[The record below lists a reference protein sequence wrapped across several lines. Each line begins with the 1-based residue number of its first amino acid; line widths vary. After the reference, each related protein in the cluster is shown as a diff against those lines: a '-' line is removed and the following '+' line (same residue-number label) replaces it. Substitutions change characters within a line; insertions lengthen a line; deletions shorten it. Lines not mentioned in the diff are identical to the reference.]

1 MIWCAVAG
9 REVDQPEFGIEGRC
23 VPNRCTATHGMV
35 GAGRPSIATELA
47 RLWQCIGAPQDGAGL
62 GIEGGEAPAYPVLP
76 TGDAAVDDA
85 VVIEGRTGDGVA
97 VLILLNGRLPHHLAR
112 LHVQRHDAGV
122 ELAEKQQPLT
132 HGQTAVGPAA
142 AERTLPR
149 DSGPVL
155 PEDFSSLGIERED
168 VVVAWYDV
176 DDAILHKRRCLE
188 GVFGIEPRAFEAGH
202 PGPFELL
209 NVEGVNLL

>member
-1 MIWCAVAG
+1 
-9 REVDQPEFGIEGRC
+9 
-23 VPNRCTATHGMV
+23 MV

-112 LHVQRHDAGV
+112 LHVQRHDTGV

-142 AERTLPR
+142 AETLRRDSLR

-155 PEDFSSLGIERED
+155 PEDFPSLGIERED
-168 VVVAWYDV
+168 IVVACNDIH
-176 DDAILHKRRCLE
+176 DAILYERRGLE
-188 GVFGIEPRAFEAGH
+188 GIVGTEPGAFEAGH
-202 PGPFELL
+202 PGPFELIY
-209 NVEGVNLL
+209 V